1 MIKILSSR
9 EAGGKPE
16 NVNVFKLKFNQK
28 SGPVVDSKI
37 EAPLFTL

>member
-1 MIKILSSR
+1 MIKTLSSK

-28 SGPVVDSKI
+28 SGPIEDSKI
-37 EAPLFTL
+37 ESPLLI